1 MAKNK
6 HLRKYIGQMA
16 EESERLEGLEE
27 ISHFIDPGMSRS
39 TFYRE
44 HREALRPY
52 LLERREYW
60 KKRKSRYFSYKRLVL
75 LYMLRRRLI

>member
-1 MAKNK
+1 MRNPR
-6 HLRKYIGQMA
+6 LRKFIGQMA

-27 ISHFIDPGMSRS
+27 ISHFIDPGMSRR
-39 TFYRE
+39 TFYRV

-60 KKRKSRYFSYKRLVL
+60 KGRKPRFFSYKRLIL
-75 LYMLRRRLI
+75 LYMLRRRII